1 MLENIEVKN
10 IKQIKVQLITK
21 QYINF
26 WISSILLLFVKVSLI
41 INLKLPRFFLA
52 NYLERSVFFEN
63 FWLAKLD
70 PFYNGWIKFLF
81 PHKII
86 LLALQIEYLKWLKS
100 ISYTIEKLKIGNLK
114 FFSPWTTCSVAKNSS
129 YLVHFYTYI

>member
-70 PFYNGWIKFLF
+70 PFYNG
-81 PHKII
+81 
-86 LLALQIEYLKWLKS
+86 
-100 ISYTIEKLKIGNLK
+100 
-114 FFSPWTTCSVAKNSS
+114 
-129 YLVHFYTYI
+129 